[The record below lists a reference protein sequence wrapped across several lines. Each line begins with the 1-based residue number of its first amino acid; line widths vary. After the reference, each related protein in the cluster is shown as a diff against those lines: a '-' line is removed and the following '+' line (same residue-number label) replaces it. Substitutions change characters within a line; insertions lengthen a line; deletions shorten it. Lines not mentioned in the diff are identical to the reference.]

1 MAIFTFDASH
11 ALGRVR
17 AVDTRR
23 VDVQVNSDED
33 LRKARV
39 GQLATIALPGAI
51 EEWLIG
57 IIERVVKTP
66 ILEEPATSEFESD
79 EDAIDVSLQREVVLN
94 TVRMSLVGTV
104 GLSGDNEPQFSRSLV
119 QVPEIDGMC
128 YTLRDAQLQAFMALL
143 SAAGNAEGFFG
154 SGELRNRRKRNSVS

>member
-11 ALGRVR
+11 SLGRVR

-39 GQLATIALPGAI
+39 GQLVAIALPGAI

-57 IIERVVKTP
+57 VIERVVKTP
-66 ILEEPATSEFESD
+66 IAEDPSGLGLESD
-79 EDAIDVSLQREVVLN
+79 EEVGIAFNREGVLN
-94 TVRMSLVGTV
+94 TVQGLISWDDRLDAGQQDAILS
-104 GLSGDNEPQFSRSLV
+104 LSGT
-119 QVPEIDGMC
+119 G
-128 YTLRDAQLQAFMALL
+128 A
-143 SAAGNAEGFFG
+143 
-154 SGELRNRRKRNSVS
+154 RNRWGMSYPAGCATPKLHGIALGRREN